1 MLSHKGSVGLLR
13 LKQNSTLCCFRFG
26 LPFVLYMERTVTWDA
41 LQKEILEKMRHLL
54 RPGVYI
60 QVGKMTGSLP
70 LLLKQT
76 QEYIRTFVFPI

>member
-1 MLSHKGSVGLLR
+1 MGSLS
-13 LKQNSTLCCFRFG
+13 RFG

-60 QVGKMTGSLP
+60 QVGPPVRMTTSLSSSEIGMP
-70 LLLKQT
+70 SCFSTSAHGTTCGRGLGCKLSSD
-76 QEYIRTFVFPI
+76 E